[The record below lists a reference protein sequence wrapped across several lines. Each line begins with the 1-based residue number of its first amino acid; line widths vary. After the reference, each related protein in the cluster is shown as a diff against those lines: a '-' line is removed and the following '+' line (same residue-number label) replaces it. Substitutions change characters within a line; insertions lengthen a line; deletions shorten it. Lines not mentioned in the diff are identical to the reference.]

1 MNVKIILI
9 VVLLTLGYL
18 YGMSK
23 LEVMHLTDLAHIPT
37 TSQGE
42 STTIVTPTDENLQ
55 VTISGAVV
63 NPGKYQLAR
72 GDSLEKLISL
82 AGGLSTEADESC
94 YQLGYIIQDSA
105 SIYIAQENGGNKISI
120 NTGNLDA
127 LSILPG
133 IGSVIAQRVIDYRQ
147 SHGPFQCI
155 DDIRKVSG
163 IGEAIFAKIRE
174 LIRL

>member
-1 MNVKIILI
+1 MNMKIILI

-37 TSQGE
+37 ISQGG

-55 VTISGAVV
+55 VTISGAVQS
-63 NPGKYQLAR
+63 PGKYQIKR
-72 GDSLEKLISL
+72 GESLEKLLSL
-82 AGGLSTEADESC
+82 AGGLSLEADASC
-94 YQLGYIIQDSA
+94 YQLSYRIQDNT
-105 SIYIAQENGGNKISI
+105 SIYIAKENGGNKISI
-120 NTGNLDA
+120 NTGNLET

-147 SHGPFQCI
+147 ANGPFQCL